1 MTADGFVPPAY
12 GDRSL
17 ADVLPAVARA
27 LGRPLDPASPA
38 SSGLVLPDAGSYV
51 VFLVDGLGRELLARH
66 PDDAPYLSSLL
77 AGSAA
82 ATAGVPST
90 TATSLTSLG
99 TGLPPGGHGV
109 VGYTARIPG
118 TDRLLNHLQWSKD
131 VDSAQWQPHHTIFG
145 RLAAEGVATAAVNK
159 REFHGSGLTDASSRG
174 AGFVGADRWGERL
187 VAVQAASTEHPS
199 LTYVYDGDL
208 DWTGHRYGVDSAQW
222 RAQLAMTDQAAERM
236 RETLPDDVRIV
247 VVADHGMVDSDED
260 SRVDV
265 DADPALRDGVVLLG
279 GEARFRHLYCAGGA
293 VESVAATWRSVLQ
306 DRAVVLTRD
315 EAFAQGWFGAVEPSV
330 RPRIGD
336 VVVAA
341 RGTTAVLSSRDFPYE
356 ARLVGMHGSLTPE
369 EMLVP
374 VLVC

>member
-1 MTADGFVPPAY
+1 MGDFVAPAY

-27 LGRPLDPASPA
+27 IGRPLDDHAPQG
-38 SSGLVLPDAGSYV
+38 SGLVLPDAGSYV
-51 VFLVDGLGRELLARH
+51 VFLVDGMGRELLAAH
-66 PDDAPYLSSLL
+66 PEDAPFLSGLL
-77 AGSAA
+77 EGSAEV
-82 ATAGVPST
+82 TAGVPST
-90 TATSLTSLG
+90 TATSLTTLG
-99 TGLPPGGHGV
+99 TGMPPGGHGV

-131 VDSAQWQPHHTIFG
+131 VDSGDWQPHHTIFG
-145 RLAAEGVATAAVNK
+145 RLAAEGVVTTAVNK
-159 REFHGSGLTDASSRG
+159 REFLGSGLTDASSRG
-174 AGFVGADRWGERL
+174 AAFVGADRWGERI
-187 VAVQAASTEHPS
+187 VAVQAASSDHPS

-222 RAQLAMTDQAAERM
+222 RAQLSMTDQAAERL
-236 RETLPDDVRIV
+236 RETLAPDVRIV
-247 VVADHGMVDSDED
+247 VIADHGMVDADD
-260 SRVDV
+260 ASRIDV
-265 DADPALRDGVVLLG
+265 DADPELRDGLVLLG
-279 GEARFRHLYCAGGA
+279 GEARFRHLYCAAGA
-293 VESVAATWRSVLQ
+293 VDSVAATWRATLGE
-306 DRAVVLTRD
+306 RATVLTRD
-315 EAFAQGWFGAVEPSV
+315 EAFAEDWFGEVSPGV

>member
-1 MTADGFVPPAY
+1 MSDPDFVAPAY
-12 GDRSL
+12 GDHSL

-27 LGRPLDPASPA
+27 LGRPLDGQG
-38 SSGLVLPDAGSYV
+38 SGLVLPDAGSYV
-51 VFLVDGLGRELLARH
+51 VFLVDGLGRELLADH
-66 PDDAPYLSSLL
+66 PDDAPFLAALL
-77 AGSAA
+77 EGSAE

-90 TATSLTSLG
+90 TATSLTTLG
-99 TGLPPGGHGV
+99 TGMPPGGHGV

-118 TDRLLNHLQWSKD
+118 TDKLLNHLQWSKD
-131 VDSAQWQPHHTIFG
+131 VDAAEWQPHHTIFG
-145 RLAAEGVATAAVNK
+145 RLASAGVTTTAVNK
-159 REFHGSGLTDASSRG
+159 REFLGSGLTDASSRG
-174 AGFVGADRWGERL
+174 AGFVGADRWGERI
-187 VAVQAASTEHPS
+187 VAVQAASAEHPS

-222 RAQLAMTDQAAERM
+222 RAQLSMTDQAAERL

-247 VVADHGMVDSDED
+247 VIADHGMVDASEG
-260 SRVDV
+260 SRIDV
-265 DADPALRDGVVLLG
+265 DAHPEMRDGVVLLG

-293 VESVAATWRSVLQ
+293 VDSVVATWREQLG
-306 DRAVVLTRD
+306 DGAEVLTRD
-315 EAFAQGWFGAVEPSV
+315 EAFGRGWFGEVEPGV

-341 RGTTAVLSSRDFPYE
+341 RGDTAVLSSRDFPYE

-374 VLVC
+374 VLVS

>member
-1 MTADGFVPPAY
+1 MSDFVAPAY

-27 LGRPLDPASPA
+27 LGHPLESSPD
-38 SSGLVLPDAGSYV
+38 GLTLPEAGSYV
-51 VFLVDGLGRELLARH
+51 VFLVDGMGQELLARH
-66 PDDAPYLSSLL
+66 PDDAPFLSSLL
-77 AGSAA
+77 DGAAA

-99 TGLPPGGHGV
+99 TGLPPGAHGV
-109 VGYTARIPG
+109 VGYTARVPG
-118 TDRLLNHLQWSKD
+118 TDTLLNHLQWSKD
-131 VDSAQWQPHHTIFG
+131 VDSALWQPHHTVFG
-145 RLAAEGVATAAVNK
+145 RLAAAGVTTTAVNK
-159 REFHGSGLTDASSRG
+159 REFLGSGLTDASSRG

-187 VAVQAASTEHPS
+187 VAVQAASAVAPS

-222 RAQLAMTDQAAERM
+222 RAQLSMTDQAAERL
-236 RETLPDDVRIV
+236 RETLPDDVRVV
-247 VVADHGMVDSDED
+247 VVADHGMVDAAQS

-265 DADPALRDGVVLLG
+265 DAIPELRDGVVLLG

-293 VESVAATWRSVLQ
+293 VDGVLATWRGVLGE
-306 DRAVVLTRD
+306 RAEVLARD
-315 EAFAQGWFGAVEPSV
+315 EAFARGWFGDVESGV

-341 RGTTAVLSSRDFPYE
+341 RDDTAVLSSRDFPYE
-356 ARLVGMHGSLTPE
+356 ARLVGMHGSLTPA

>member
-1 MTADGFVPPAY
+1 MGSTSPDGFVAPAY
-12 GDRSL
+12 GDHSL

-27 LGRPLDPASPA
+27 LGHPLSP
-38 SSGLVLPDAGSYV
+38 SGLVLPDAGAYV
-51 VFLVDGLGRELLARH
+51 VFLVDGLGRELLAAH

-77 AGSAA
+77 AGSAE

-99 TGLPPGGHGV
+99 TGMPPGGHGV

-118 TDRLLNHLQWSKD
+118 TDKLLNHLQWSKD
-131 VDSAQWQPHHTIFG
+131 VDPADWQPNPTIFG
-145 RLAAEGVATAAVNK
+145 QLASAGVTTTAVNK
-159 REFHGSGLTDASSRG
+159 REFLGSGLTESSSRG

-187 VAVQAASTEHPS
+187 VAVQAASSEKPS

-222 RAQLAMTDQAAERM
+222 RAQLSMTDQAAERM

-247 VVADHGMVDSDED
+247 VVADHGMVDAAET
-260 SRVDV
+260 SRIDV

-293 VESVAATWRSVLQ
+293 VESVAATWRSVLG
-306 DRAVVLTRD
+306 DRASVLTRD
-315 EAFAQGWFGAVEPSV
+315 EAFAAGWFGDVVPGV

-356 ARLVGMHGSLTPE
+356 ARLVGMHGSLTRE

-374 VLVC
+374 ILVS